1 MTPNELNRVLDAA
14 APTPLQRERMLR
26 AILKQKG
33 EQSTM
38 ESTSTASRRPMR
50 LLPRLAVAALALCLV
65 SVLCFQLFGS
75 TPLALQVYAY
85 ESGAQLE
92 GGQVSGGR
100 LNDDGSG
107 DGAVFY
113 LLGEDIQSIHVT
125 TTSQYLTFK
134 DWTGARDQVWRQQ
147 DFTVAYGP
155 DASVYDKLVFYWDCF
170 DASELLHDPA
180 VNVTDLPEDLRRDTI
195 TLTATFENGKTL
207 TRVLEV
213 EVLDDGEIT
222 LNLKE

>member
-1 MTPNELNRVLDAA
+1 MGA
-14 APTPLQRERMLR
+14 
-26 AILKQKG
+26 
-33 EQSTM
+33 
-38 ESTSTASRRPMR
+38 
-50 LLPRLAVAALALCLV
+50 LPRAAMAVLALCLV
-65 SVLCFQLFGS
+65 SVLCFQMFGS
-75 TPLALQVYAY
+75 SPLSLQVCAY
-85 ESGAQLE
+85 ESGEQLQ

-113 LLGEDIQSIHVT
+113 LQGEDVVSIHAAT
-125 TTSQYLTFK
+125 ENQYLTFK
-134 DWTGARDQVWRQQ
+134 DWTGGQEQVWRQK
-147 DFTVAYGP
+147 DFTVDYGP

-207 TRVLEV
+207 TKVLEV
-213 EVLDDGEIT
+213 EILDDGEIT
-222 LNLKE
+222 LTIVR